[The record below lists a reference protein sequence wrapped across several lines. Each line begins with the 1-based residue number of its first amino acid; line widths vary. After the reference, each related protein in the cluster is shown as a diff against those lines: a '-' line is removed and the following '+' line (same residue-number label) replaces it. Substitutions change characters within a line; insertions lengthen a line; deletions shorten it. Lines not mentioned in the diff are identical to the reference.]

1 LLNYEINTTSKK
13 KKQKTIIN
21 THQQI
26 IDKLFEYLDFL
37 QTPNPTF
44 NNMPI
49 CPFIAGDLQT
59 GNIKFMVYTSDMDKS
74 LIEVIKEWKESDFK
88 TGLILHV
95 GDDMKNIKRR
105 KYQKFI
111 NEQMK
116 ENGMKDIKL
125 LMFSPFEDFKVAGL
139 ETRKKAPCVLYNLAK
154 KKDLYESSKKLKKT
168 KWYDNF
174 LTEDFK
180 QLGIKKHK
188 KLLWFLLIINI
199 YIWITQYTV
208 YPFYGV

>member
-1 LLNYEINTTSKK
+1 
-13 KKQKTIIN
+13 
-21 THQQI
+21 
-26 IDKLFEYLDFL
+26 
-37 QTPNPTF
+37 
-44 NNMPI
+44 MPI

-59 GNIKFMVYTSDMDKS
+59 GNIKFMVYNSNMDTS
-74 LIEVIKEWKESDFK
+74 LIEMIQEWEKLNFN

-154 KKDLYESSKKLKKT
+154 KKDLFEASNKLKKT
-168 KWYDNF
+168 KWYDN
-174 LTEDFK
+174 LLKEDLK
-180 QLGIKKHK
+180 RLGVKKHK
-188 KLLWFLLIINI
+188 KLL
-199 YIWITQYTV
+199 
-208 YPFYGV
+208 

>member
-1 LLNYEINTTSKK
+1 
-13 KKQKTIIN
+13 
-21 THQQI
+21 
-26 IDKLFEYLDFL
+26 LDYL

-59 GNIKFMVYTSDMDKS
+59 GNIKFMVYEKGMENMIPDMDDGF
-74 LIEVIKEWKESDFK
+74 INMIQEWRESDFK

-95 GDDMKNIKRR
+95 GDDCKNFSR
-105 KYQKFI
+105 KKHQKYL
-111 NEQMK
+111 NDQLK
-116 ENGMKDIKL
+116 SNGMKDIRL

-154 KKDLYESSKKLKKT
+154 KEDLFEASEKLIKT

-180 QLGIKKHK
+180 RLGVKKHK
-188 KLLWFLLIINI
+188 KLL
-199 YIWITQYTV
+199 
-208 YPFYGV
+208 

>member
-1 LLNYEINTTSKK
+1 
-13 KKQKTIIN
+13 
-21 THQQI
+21 
-26 IDKLFEYLDFL
+26 
-37 QTPNPTF
+37 
-44 NNMPI
+44 MPI

-59 GNIKFMVYTSDMDKS
+59 GNIKFMVYNSDMDKS
-74 LIEVIKEWKESDFK
+74 LIEVIKEWNESNFK
-88 TGLILHV
+88 TGLILHI
-95 GDDMKNIKRR
+95 GDDMKTIKRQS
-105 KYQKFI
+105 YQKFI

-139 ETRKKAPCVLYNLAK
+139 KTRKKAPCVLYNLAK
-154 KKDLYESSKKLKKT
+154 KKDLFEASNKLKKT

-199 YIWITQYTV
+199 YIHKNLIHRLS
-208 YPFYGV
+208 FYGV

>member
-1 LLNYEINTTSKK
+1 MDY
-13 KKQKTIIN
+13 
-21 THQQI
+21 
-26 IDKLFEYLDFL
+26 L

-49 CPFIAGDLQT
+49 CPFIQGDLHT
-59 GNIKFMVYTSDMDKS
+59 GNIKFMVYEKDINQMIPDMDDGF
-74 LIEVIKEWKESDFK
+74 INMIQEWKDSDFK

-95 GDDMKNIKRR
+95 GEDCTNFSR
-105 KYQKFI
+105 KKHQKYL
-111 NEQMK
+111 NDQLK

-154 KKDLYESSKKLKKT
+154 KKDLFEASNKLKKT

-180 QLGIKKHK
+180 RLGIKKHK
-188 KLLWFLLIINI
+188 KLL
-199 YIWITQYTV
+199 
-208 YPFYGV
+208 